1 MGRPPTIR
9 PRPPDAVT
17 VDVADETSV
26 AEVVA
31 VTAERFGGGGVLV
44 NNAGL
49 PMGRYNLTSTL
60 SLQEWRRLFD
70 ADLFGAVR
78 SRPGARH
85 GRARRRPGTPWCPDT
100 PRSVIG
106 IYNINATSGAALG
119 MRACQRGLDHER

>member
-1 MGRPPTIR
+1 MGPPPTIR

-44 NNAGL
+44 NNVGL

-78 SRPGARH
+78 SRPG
-85 GRARRRPGTPWCPDT
+85 TPWCPDT
-100 PRSVIG
+100 PGCVIG
-106 IYNINATSGAALG
+106 IYNINATSGAALA